1 MKKKIAISFVMFF
14 LLLISVVFAN
24 SYVQALSKEEKLE
37 IKKEI
42 IEQDVKDNKIS
53 QEQANQIYQNIE
65 QRITNCNYNCESNEN
80 CPLYHQNNN
89 CINKNANCI
98 NQNNQYSQKNYN
110 CRRNCAK
117 EMCNR

>member
-1 MKKKIAISFVMFF
+1 MKKKIAISFIIFL

-24 SYVQALSKEEKLE
+24 SCVQALSKQEKLE
-37 IKKEI
+37 IKREI
-42 IEQDVKDNKIS
+42 LEQNVKDNKIS
-53 QEQANQIYQNIE
+53 QEQANQMYQNME
-65 QRITNCNYNCESNEN
+65 ERITNCNYNCDLNEN
-80 CPLYHQNNN
+80 CPLNHQNSN
-89 CINKNANCI
+89 CINQNSNCI